1 MSEVNLNEV
10 SILVDGQI
18 YKGWKSARI
27 ECSIEQI
34 SRAFAL
40 SVTDNFP
47 GNENFKRLGPGQKVQ
62 LFIGSDVVCTGYIT
76 STPIRYDA
84 KSVTVQVQGKSKT
97 VDLVDCCSPWAAIAP
112 NGGGVGQKPDSWQ
125 DVKGVKQN
133 TKSVPAAKTVN
144 KSWHNQSAKQ
154 IISDLCAPSGINVI
168 CEVEELNSK
177 LANFTVNPGEKVFE
191 SINRLLTKE
200 NLIVTDNEL
209 GDLVIA
215 EVASAE
221 KCDDML
227 ETGKNV
233 ISGSAGFDFSKRYSK
248 YVVLG
253 QHKGTDLEFGSKVS
267 QDQGIA
273 EDPGVNRPRLLVLKD
288 TGQSSNTLASNRAE
302 FEKNLNAAKSN
313 ACAHRVQGWRQTP
326 GHLWKINS
334 EIEIND
340 QILKLRDVQLIT
352 KITYSLDN
360 SGSFTDIES
369 MPKDGYSKKG
379 STNNN
384 TSKNTQS
391 SSKDSWKDVK

>member
-18 YKGWKSARI
+18 YTGWKSSRI

-34 SRAFAL
+34 ARAFVL

-47 GNENFKRLGPGQKVQ
+47 GNENFRRLRPGREVQ

-112 NGGGVGQKPDSWQ
+112 NSGSGGQKSDNWQ

-144 KSWHNQSAKQ
+144 KSWHSQSAKQ
-154 IISDLCAPSGINVI
+154 IISDLCSPYGINVI
-168 CEVEELNSK
+168 CEVEDLNSK
-177 LANFTVNPGEKVFE
+177 LVNFTVNPGEKVFE

-215 EVASAE
+215 EAASRG
-221 KCDDML
+221 KCDDIL

-233 ISGSAGFDFSKRYSK
+233 ISGSAGFDFSKLYSK

-253 QHKGTDLEFGSKVS
+253 QHKGTDLEFGAKVS
-267 QDQGIA
+267 QDQGIS
-273 EDPGVNRPRLLVLKD
+273 EDYGVGRHRLLVLKD
-288 TGQSSNTLASNRAE
+288 TGQSSNTIASKRAE
-302 FEKNLNAAKSN
+302 FEKKISAAISRS
-313 ACAHRVQGWRQTP
+313 CTHRVQGWRQSS
-326 GHLWKINS
+326 GRLWGTNS
-334 EIEIND
+334 EIEIDD
-340 QILKLRDVQLIT
+340 QILQLRDVQLIT

-369 MPKDGYSKKG
+369 MPKDGYSRKG

-384 TSKNTQS
+384 TSKNTQN
-391 SSKDSWKDVK
+391 SSKESWKDVK

>member
-1 MSEVNLNEV
+1 MSEVNLNEI

-40 SVTDNFP
+40 SITDNFP
-47 GNENFKRLGPGQKVQ
+47 GNENFRRLAPGQKVQ

-97 VDLVDCCSPWAAIAP
+97 VDLVDCCSPWAAIAST
-112 NGGGVGQKPDSWQ
+112 GGGGQKSDSWQ
-125 DVKGVKQN
+125 DVKGAKQN

-154 IISDLCAPSGINVI
+154 IISDLCAPYGINVI

-177 LANFTVNPGEKVFE
+177 LVNFTVNPGEKVFE

-215 EVASAE
+215 EVASRG

-227 ETGKNV
+227 EIGSNV
-233 ISGSAGFDFSKRYSK
+233 ISGSAGFDYSKRYSK

-273 EDPGVNRPRLLVLKD
+273 EDSGIDRHRLLVLKD
-288 TGQSSNTLASNRAE
+288 TGQSSNTIASNRAE
-302 FEKNLNAAKSN
+302 FEKKIRDAKSLS
-313 ACAHRVQGWRQTP
+313 CTHRVQGWRQSS
-326 GHLWKINS
+326 GRLWKTNS
-334 EIEIND
+334 KVEIDD
-340 QILKLRDVQLIT
+340 QILKLQDVQLTT
-352 KITYSLDN
+352 KLTYTLDN
-360 SGSFTDIES
+360 AGSFTDIES
-369 MPKDGYSKKG
+369 MPEDGYSRKG
-379 STNNN
+379 SANNN
-384 TSKNTQS
+384 TSKNTQN
-391 SSKDSWKDVK
+391 SSKESWKDVK